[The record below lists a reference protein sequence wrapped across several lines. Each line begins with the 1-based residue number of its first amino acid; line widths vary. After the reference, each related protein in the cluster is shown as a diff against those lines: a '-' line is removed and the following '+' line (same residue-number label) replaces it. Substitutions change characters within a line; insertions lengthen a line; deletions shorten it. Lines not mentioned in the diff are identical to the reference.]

1 MNWAS
6 STTGISGNHSHR
18 CRLSVSLAVIGVR
31 RCPAL
36 SIRVGPV
43 LASLRRAPLHP
54 TCHPYFREERTISRA
69 ASLRITSST
78 TLQSTSIPRHS
89 LSNPRNPVLYYF
101 YFSIFPPGPIFSTLQ
116 SGLTQ
121 FFFAERCS
129 SLPYWL
135 RFLSDSSYYHHELN
149 LCLPTT
155 RAGHALLS
163 YKRCLVLLPCSSRAP
178 PQPWT
183 LSLNVHFR
191 IAICRK
197 ATPSKASSLC
207 RLYHNSLTVSPRLN
221 TAQHSL
227 GSTQKQVK
235 FEIRVTGLS
244 PQANVSIHDICQ
256 LHVVNTHSRFI
267 QRVSAHGLTVA
278 NTTQPF

>member
-6 STTGISGNHSHR
+6 STTSISGNHSHR

-69 ASLRITSST
+69 ASLRITPST
-78 TLQSTSIPRHS
+78 ILQSTSIPRHS

-121 FFFAERCS
+121 FFLLNGVPHCLTGSAFLAVRVITTTS
-129 SLPYWL
+129 SIFVSLP
-135 RFLSDSSYYHHELN
+135 REPGTHYYR
-149 LCLPTT
+149 TKG
-155 RAGHALLS
+155 AS
-163 YKRCLVLLPCSSRAP
+163 CSSRAH

-191 IAICRK
+191 IATCRK
-197 ATPSKASSLC
+197 VTPSKASSPC
-207 RLYHNSLTVSPRLN
+207 RLYHNSPTVSPRLN

-267 QRVSAHGLTVA
+267 QCVSAHGLTVA

>member
-155 RAGHALLS
+155 RARHALLS
-163 YKRCLVLLPCSSRAP
+163 YKRCLVLLPCSSTAMDSVSQRPLPHSNMPQSNAIQGQQSLP
-178 PQPWT
+178 PLSQLTNRLPASEHSPAQPRQHTEAGEVRDSGHW
-183 LSLNVHFR
+183 S
-191 IAICRK
+191 IA
-197 ATPSKASSLC
+197 PSKREYTRYL
-207 RLYHNSLTVSPRLN
+207 
-221 TAQHSL
+221 
-227 GSTQKQVK
+227 STT
-235 FEIRVTGLS
+235 R
-244 PQANVSIHDICQ
+244 C
-256 LHVVNTHSRFI
+256 
-267 QRVSAHGLTVA
+267 
-278 NTTQPF
+278 